1 MAKNFNKLLYMSKK
15 NSTFAAQKLKWLLFF
30 GVYKKEHASSMMN
43 IGILDMAG
51 LVTFNQK

>member
-30 GVYKKEHASSMMN
+30 GLYKKEHASSMMN